1 MSAEYNKVEISIKF
15 LTNDYKET
23 WEAYVQR
30 VNFEWYMTQRPM
42 LVQQIVA
49 VVNGLEFPVPEY
61 KSAVPP
67 GSFVE
72 VK

>member
-15 LTNDYKET
+15 LTDDPKDT

-30 VNFEWYMTQRPM
+30 VNFDWYMTQRPM

-49 VVNGLEFPVPEY
+49 VVNGLEFPLPEY
-61 KSAVPP
+61 KSAIPP